1 MPGKRTGTS
10 SPLPARGVKGVDK
23 RHLGKIYPGLDL
35 CDVNG
40 AKIGTIARIYR
51 EDEALVSYG
60 EPIYQEIV
68 EVKTGFLGFGKRL
81 YVPLVDVEDISGN
94 AAFLAK
100 SKKNLDAGWEQ
111 KPDYLH
117 HLN

>member
-1 MPGKRTGTS
+1 M
-10 SPLPARGVKGVDK
+10 DK

-60 EPIYQEIV
+60 EPTYQEI
-68 EVKTGFLGFGKRL
+68 VKTGFLGFGKRL
-81 YVPLVDVEDISGN
+81 YVPLVGRRGHQRHRGLSCQVEEESRRWLGTE
-94 AAFLAK
+94 A
-100 SKKNLDAGWEQ
+100 
-111 KPDYLH
+111 
-117 HLN
+117 